1 MDRVRGGDDYDA
13 LDLVFAW
20 ALQRLR
26 SHVEMAHPK
35 RMIDLDLADYKAERD
50 DTELLDCCH
59 K

>member
-1 MDRVRGGDDYDA
+1 MDRVRRGDDYDA
-13 LDLVFAW
+13 PDLVFAW

-35 RMIDLDLADYKAERD
+35 RMIGLDLADYKAERED
-50 DTELLDCCH
+50 IELLDCGC